1 MEGDQRVS
9 FKKLYYDVPSGFMK
23 LKSSAWWTTGFL
35 KRMDIPRFMK
45 GLVKSITF
53 SLKLSSDIV
62 GNFNNFFFKNINNYE
77 LFIAKIEVNCAGFS
91 LGDICKIISRYN

>member
-35 KRMDIPRFMK
+35 KRMEIPRFMK

-53 SLKLSSDIV
+53 SLKLSSNIV
-62 GNFNNFFFKNINNYE
+62 GNLGEMLSKNINNYE
-77 LFIAKIEVNCAGFS
+77 IS
-91 LGDICKIISRYN
+91 LPRLR